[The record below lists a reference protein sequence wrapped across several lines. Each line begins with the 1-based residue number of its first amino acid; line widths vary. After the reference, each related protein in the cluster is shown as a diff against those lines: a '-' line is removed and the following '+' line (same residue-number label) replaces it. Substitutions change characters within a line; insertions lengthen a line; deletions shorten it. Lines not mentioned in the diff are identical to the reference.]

1 MIHVKNVEDISR
13 RIQSETDIYVGPNFV
28 AVLGN

>member
-1 MIHVKNVEDISR
+1 M
-13 RIQSETDIYVGPNFV
+13 GPNFV